1 MNTAE
6 LERDV
11 AATCQNRPP
20 LIHFWA
26 HNQRKWGS
34 CSTTKTLTP
43 RAHPG
48 GGPKEAEWPLEY
60 PEVPRERA

>member
-1 MNTAE
+1 MFDLGPQARN
-6 LERDV
+6 V
-11 AATCQNRPP
+11 MWIYPVQK
-20 LIHFWA
+20 
-26 HNQRKWGS
+26 RKWGS